1 VSQPVLAPEQ
11 TGHRDDDRRE
21 ENARHEDTPDEHSR
35 HEFPVVEVQF
45 TIADGARRPAAAH
58 AWDAGYDLT
67 AAEHAELLPAG
78 GRQLVG
84 TGIRIALPDGY
95 AALVLPRSGLA
106 AKHGVTVINAP
117 GLIDAGYRGE
127 VRVAMVNHDPHEPY
141 AISPGDRI
149 AQLVVIPVTTVS
161 WREVT
166 SLPPSERGTG
176 GFGSSGRR

>member
-1 VSQPVLAPEQ
+1 MSQPVLVPEQ
-11 TGHRDDDRRE
+11 TNHRDEDSHQE
-21 ENARHEDTPDEHSR
+21 HARGEHARDEAM
-35 HEFPVVEVQF
+35 VEVQF
-45 TIADGARRPAAAH
+45 TVSDGARRPTAAH

-95 AALVLPRSGLA
+95 AGLVLPRSGLA

-141 AISPGDRI
+141 TISPGDRI

-161 WREVT
+161 WREVP

-176 GFGSSGRR
+176 GFGSSGQR